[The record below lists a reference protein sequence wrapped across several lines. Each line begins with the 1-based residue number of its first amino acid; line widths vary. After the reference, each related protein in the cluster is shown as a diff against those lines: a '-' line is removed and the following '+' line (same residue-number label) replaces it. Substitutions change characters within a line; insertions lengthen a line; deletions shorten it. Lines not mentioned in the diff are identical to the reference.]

1 MKLTALIVLLAFGV
15 LAGCAS
21 VPTKPA
27 PKPDDA
33 ASLANTAGAIIVA
46 VQDVPQLVIFVG
58 KDGRH
63 AEASIE
69 ACAGDKDCAALA
81 TALDNAGHLTVI
93 DIGSASDAE
102 SAAPPAN
109 AL

>member
-27 PKPDDA
+27 PKPD
-33 ASLANTAGAIIVA
+33 LANTAGAIIVA

-69 ACAGDKDCAALA
+69 ACASDKACAALV

-93 DIGSASDAE
+93 DIGSGSDGE
-102 SAAPPAN
+102 TAAPPAN